1 MVPHEGHF
9 MTEERNQESEMT
21 GQILDG
27 KATAMAVREG
37 VAARVAAL
45 VADGV
50 QPGLAVVLV
59 GEDPAS
65 QVYVRNKDKAASAAG
80 IAVQTRKLPAETTQA
95 ELEAV
100 VLELN
105 EDAAVHGILVQL
117 PLPKGLDEQRV
128 VEAISPEKDVD
139 GLHPANV
146 AALVQ
151 GVEGLLPCTPAGC
164 IELLDRHDIAL
175 EGKHVVVIG
184 RSQLVGKPVAQLAL
198 GRNATV
204 TICHSRTK
212 DLAAEVV
219 RADVI
224 VAAVGWAELVQGDWV
239 KPGAVVLDV
248 GINRGDDGKLV
259 GDVDFE
265 AASQRAAWITP
276 VPGGVGPMT
285 IAMLLSNTV
294 TACARQT
301 GRVERLIQVGLE
313 ASRS

>member
-1 MVPHEGHF
+1 MVPREGHF

-21 GQILDG
+21 GEILDG

-80 IAVQTRKLPAETTQA
+80 ITVQTRKLPAETTQA

-224 VAAVGWAELVQGDWV
+224 VAAVGWAKLVKGDWV

-265 AASQRAAWITP
+265 AACQRAAWITP

-285 IAMLLSNTV
+285 IAMLLANTV

-301 GRVERLIQVGLE
+301 GRVEKLIEAGLE